1 MRGTSAC
8 LCPYYI
14 RSQTPYDKPDY
25 LLSFC
30 SVKSSQKHFFL
41 VIVKL
46 GSIRKTVLTSN
57 VTRKNE
63 TLNRIKIVTL
73 IINFF

>member
-1 MRGTSAC
+1 MPAYVLTTSEVRPHMTNLTICFLFVVSKAH
-8 LCPYYI
+8 
-14 RSQTPYDKPDY
+14 
-25 LLSFC
+25 
-30 SVKSSQKHFFL
+30 KSIFFL

-46 GSIRKTVLTSN
+46 GSIRKTVLASN

-63 TLNRIKIVTL
+63 TLNRIKSVTL